1 MCRRLLLACVLVF
14 SGPALAEDEETA
26 PDNRVTLDSL
36 FALRSNPAGSAESLY
51 LSYRRKL
58 SNSDHVLLQDTFA
71 SVGPTVSLTPG
82 FATTGVQAKVQP
94 LAVLAFRGAYEF
106 YGSFG
111 TAGQIRQF
119 ESLDEDYSD
128 PALKARGPGTK
139 RIGGILSLEGLVQAK
154 LGPVAVRNT
163 FVGRHFNIRSDDA
176 QVAFYDQTTDL
187 LAPTLGWVWT
197 DDVDLLALLPRGL
210 TAGARWTTAQALH
223 GTTGQASETISRV
236 GPLVALT
243 FFQRPGAAFNVP
255 TVLLISQ
262 WNVKHPYRAGEVSS
276 AALPTLTLGFA
287 FSGDLIPW

>member
-1 MCRRLLLACVLVF
+1 MYRRLLLTAVLLAA
-14 SGPALAEDEETA
+14 GPALAEDGETV
-26 PDNRVTLDSL
+26 PDNRITLDSL
-36 FALRSNPAGSAESLY
+36 FALRGNPAGTAEALY

-58 SNSDHVLLQDTFA
+58 SNSDHVLLQDTFV
-71 SVGPTVSLTPG
+71 SVGPTLMLTPG
-82 FATTGVQAKVQP
+82 YAITGVQTKVQP
-94 LAVLAFRGAYEF
+94 LAVFAFRGAYEF

-139 RIGGILSLEGLVQAK
+139 RIGGIGTLEGLVQAK
-154 LGPVAVRNT
+154 VGPIAVRNT
-163 FVGRHFNIRSDDA
+163 FVGRHFNIRSDDG
-176 QVAFYDQTTDL
+176 QIAFYDQSTDL
-187 LAPTLGWVWT
+187 LAPTQGWVWT
-197 DDVDLLALLPRGL
+197 DDADLLALLPNGL

-223 GTTGQASETISRV
+223 GTPGQASETISRV

-262 WNVKHPYRAGEVSS
+262 WHVKHPYRAGEVSS